1 MTKDY
6 LKFRNAI
13 KKDNNL
19 SLEESYLLEILFDY
33 YNADYGYAFPSY
45 DVLMNDLKTKRR
57 AKVSKLLKSLVK
69 KGYIL
74 IQKAGKKNTYKLLK
88 YLFINNKNKK
98 NNQKGYEQMTMENV
112 ITEEEQKLI
121 DISDITHRQ
130 AKNLLEM
137 SKNRVNKVLEY
148 LRYAIKRDVSNIY
161 AYVKK
166 LIEVNADV
174 GGGSS
179 WNESLNS
186 GINPKS
192 FNNFEPRQYDY
203 DDLEW
208 RLLGWRD

>member
-19 SLEESYLLEILFDY
+19 SLEESYLLEVLFDY
-33 YNADYGYAFPSY
+33 YNTNCGYAFPSY

-98 NNQKGYEQMTMENV
+98 INQRDQEQMEIENV
-112 ITEEEQKLI
+112 VTEEEQKLI
-121 DISDITHRQ
+121 DISDITHKQ
-130 AKNLLEM
+130 ARNLLKM
-137 SKNRVNKVLEY
+137 SKNKVNKVLEY
-148 LRYAIKRDVSNIY
+148 LRYAIKRNVSNIY

-174 GGGSS
+174 GRSN
-179 WNESLNS
+179 WNESLNNE
-186 GINPKS
+186 INPKS

-208 RLLGWRD
+208 RLLGWRN